1 MDVELIKIELE
12 DKTVTIIPTAHVSKN
27 SAEMA
32 EKAIDEIQPDCICI
46 ELDEDRYKSISDPKR
61 YRQTNLSQII
71 KDKKVAFML
80 VNLILGNYQRRISK
94 QLGSTSGSEM
104 LVGIR
109 KAEELNANLV
119 LADRKIQTT
128 FKRIWSALTLKD
140 KLKMVYLIIS
150 SLFDD
155 EEISEEDLLKL
166 QQQDALNAALGEV
179 SNAFPALS
187 EVLVTERDKYIA
199 NKIRNAPGKNV
210 VAIMG
215 AAHTIGV
222 QKYIHEDYDIAPL
235 DEIPPKKP
243 SSKILKWIFPAIILI
258 AIISSFSFDKEMGF
272 KQIKTWILFNGTLS
286 ALGALLAGGH
296 ILSIL
301 VAFICAPVT
310 SLNPL
315 LAAGWFAG
323 LTEAKLRNPTVE
335 DFDRLSE
342 DLNTVK
348 GFWKN
353 KVTRV
358 LLVVILANLGSTIG
372 TIISSLNIFSS
383 LIDKL

>member
-1 MDVELIKIELE
+1 MDVELIKIQLD
-12 DKTVTIIPTAHVSKN
+12 DKLVTIIPTAHVSKN

-32 EKAIDEIQPDCICI
+32 EAAINEIQPDCICI
-46 ELDEDRYKSISDPKR
+46 ELDEDRYKSLSDPKK
-61 YRQTNLSQII
+61 YRQTNISKVI

-80 VNLILGNYQRRISK
+80 VNLILGNYQKRISK
-94 QLGSTSGSEM
+94 QLGTSSGGEM

-109 KAEELNANLV
+109 KSEELNCPLV

-128 FKRIWSALTLKD
+128 FKRIWASLTLKD
-140 KLKMVYLIIS
+140 KLKMIYIIIS
-150 SLFDD
+150 SLFED
-155 EEISEEDLLKL
+155 EEISEDDLLKL
-166 QQQDALNAALGEV
+166 QQQDALNAALAEV
-179 SNAFPALS
+179 SKAFPSLS

-199 NKIRNAPGKNV
+199 SKIRNAPGKNV

-222 QKYIHEDYDIAPL
+222 QKYIKEEYDIDEL
-235 DEIPPKKP
+235 DVIPPKKL
-243 SSKILKWIFPAIILI
+243 SSKLLKWVFPAIIVI
-258 AIISSFSFDKEMGF
+258 AIISSFSFDPQTGW
-272 KQIKTWILFNGTLS
+272 KQIKTWVLFNGTLS
-286 ALGALLAGGH
+286 AVGTLIAGGH
-296 ILSIL
+296 LLSVL
-301 VAFICAPVT
+301 VAFVCAPIT

-323 LTEAKLRNPTVE
+323 LTEAKLRNPTVA
-335 DFDRLSE
+335 DFDNLNE
-342 DLNTVK
+342 DLNSLK

-358 LLVVILANLGSTIG
+358 LLVVVLANLGSTIG
-372 TIISSLNIFSS
+372 TIVSSLNIFSS

>member
-1 MDVELIKIELE
+1 MDVELIKIQLD
-12 DKTVTIIPTAHVSKN
+12 DKLVTIIPTAHVSKN

-32 EKAIDEIQPDCICI
+32 EAAINEIQPDCICI
-46 ELDEDRYKSISDPKR
+46 ELDEDRYKSLSDPKK
-61 YRQTNLSQII
+61 YRQTNISKVI

-80 VNLILGNYQRRISK
+80 VNLILGNYQKRISK
-94 QLGSTSGSEM
+94 QLGTSSGGEM

-109 KAEELNANLV
+109 KSEELGCPLV

-128 FKRIWSALTLKD
+128 FKRIWAALTLKD
-140 KLKMVYLIIS
+140 KLKMIYIIIS
-150 SLFDD
+150 SLFED
-155 EEISEEDLLKL
+155 EEISEDDLLKL
-166 QQQDALNAALGEV
+166 QQQDALNAALTEV
-179 SNAFPALS
+179 SKAFPALS

-199 NKIRNAPGKNV
+199 SKVRNAPGKNV

-222 QKYIHEDYDIAPL
+222 QKYIREEYDIAEL
-235 DEIPPKKP
+235 DAIPPKKP
-243 SSKILKWIFPAIILI
+243 SSKLLKWVFPAIIVI
-258 AIISSFSFDKEMGF
+258 AIISSFSFDTQTGW

-286 ALGALLAGGH
+286 AVGAMIAGGH
-296 ILSIL
+296 LLSIL
-301 VAFICAPVT
+301 VAFVCAPIT

-323 LTEAKLRNPTVE
+323 LTEAKLRNPTVA
-335 DFDRLSE
+335 DFDNLSE
-342 DLNTVK
+342 DLNSLK

-358 LLVVILANLGSTIG
+358 LLVVVLANLGSTIG

>member
-1 MDVELIKIELE
+1 MDVELIKIQLD
-12 DKTVTIIPTAHVSKN
+12 DKLVTIIPTAHVSKN

-32 EKAIDEIQPDCICI
+32 EAAINEIQPDCICI
-46 ELDEDRYKSISDPKR
+46 ELDEDRYKSLSDPKK
-61 YRQTNLSQII
+61 YRQTNISKVI

-80 VNLILGNYQRRISK
+80 VNLILGNYQKRISK
-94 QLGSTSGSEM
+94 QLGTSSGGEM

-109 KAEELNANLV
+109 KSKELGCPLV

-128 FKRIWSALTLKD
+128 FKRIWAALTLKD
-140 KLKMVYLIIS
+140 KLRMIYIIIS
-150 SLFDD
+150 SLFED
-155 EEISEEDLLKL
+155 EEISEDDLLKL
-166 QQQDALNAALGEV
+166 QQQDALNAALAEV
-179 SNAFPALS
+179 SKAFPALS

-199 NKIRNAPGKNV
+199 SKIRNAPGKNV

-222 QKYIHEDYDIAPL
+222 QKYIMEEYDIAEL
-235 DEIPPKKP
+235 DVIPPKKP
-243 SSKILKWIFPAIILI
+243 SSKLLKWVFPAIIVI
-258 AIISSFSFDKEMGF
+258 AIISSFSFDTQTGW

-286 ALGALLAGGH
+286 AVGAMIAGGH
-296 ILSIL
+296 LLSIL
-301 VAFICAPVT
+301 VAFVCAPIT

-323 LTEAKLRNPTVE
+323 LTEAKLRNPTVA
-335 DFDRLSE
+335 DFDNLSE
-342 DLNTVK
+342 DLNSLK

-358 LLVVILANLGSTIG
+358 LLVVVLANLGSTIG

>member
-1 MDVELIKIELE
+1 MDVELIKIQLD
-12 DKTVTIIPTAHVSKN
+12 DKLVTIIPTAHVSKN

-32 EKAIDEIQPDCICI
+32 EAAINEIQPDCICI
-46 ELDEDRYKSISDPKR
+46 ELDEDRYKSLSDPKK
-61 YRQTNLSQII
+61 YRQTNISKVI

-80 VNLILGNYQRRISK
+80 VNLILGNYQKRISK
-94 QLGSTSGSEM
+94 QLGTSSGGEM

-109 KAEELNANLV
+109 KSEELNCPLV

-128 FKRIWSALTLKD
+128 FKRIWASLTLKD
-140 KLKMVYLIIS
+140 KLKMIYIIIS
-150 SLFDD
+150 SLFED
-155 EEISEEDLLKL
+155 EEISEDDLLKL
-166 QQQDALNAALGEV
+166 QQQDALNAALAEV
-179 SNAFPALS
+179 SKAFPSLS

-199 NKIRNAPGKNV
+199 SKIKNAPGKNV

-222 QKYIHEDYDIAPL
+222 QKYIKEEYDIDEL
-235 DEIPPKKP
+235 DVIPPKKL
-243 SSKILKWIFPAIILI
+243 SSKLLKWVFPAIIVI
-258 AIISSFSFDKEMGF
+258 AIISSFSFDPQTGW
-272 KQIKTWILFNGTLS
+272 KQIKTWVLFNGTLS
-286 ALGALLAGGH
+286 AVGTLIAGGH
-296 ILSIL
+296 LLSIL
-301 VAFICAPVT
+301 VAFVCAPIT

-323 LTEAKLRNPTVE
+323 LTEAKLRNPTVA
-335 DFDRLSE
+335 DFDNLNE
-342 DLNTVK
+342 DLNSLK

-358 LLVVILANLGSTIG
+358 LLVVVLANLGSTIG
-372 TIISSLNIFSS
+372 TIVSSLNIFSS